1 MNITVY
7 VLLTKYV
14 EQYMMIYVVWRISR
28 SQKHV
33 VFCSFVDYQ
42 RIGFTNKQLM
52 QGFLRVHHWYLRM
65 LEACA
70 HIEEWSSDHPP
81 MNFCQIE
88 FFFSGI
94 SFGPWSMHS
103 IHHNLTDVMPWS
115 TWSTNTTD
123 IPWYSLDQSQP
134 CLWFKRGRTSTV
146 FFYTPSCH
154 GKKSPAP
161 CRGRKVLVPIR
172 EKSAMTYINVQRLRP
187 GPGKLWGSP
196 WSPQGGSKNHKK
208 THRSWVNPMQSGS
221 AKWIEVLRVNKNPVK
236 SSYVHMFIIVCPY
249 FCWLDPI
256 QSPFFIG
263 KSHEI
268 TIFAVFSVPFPSLFT
283 FPSGYVDI
291 TEDTDA
297 QLMGIVDEEKERL
310 APWPQI
316 MW

>member
-52 QGFLRVHHWYLRM
+52 QGFLVHHWYLRM

-81 MNFCQIE
+81 MNLCQIE
-88 FFFSGI
+88 GLFFPGV

-115 TWSTNTTD
+115 TWSTTTTD
-123 IPWYSLDQSQP
+123 IPWSSLNQSQP
-134 CLWFKRGRTSTV
+134 CLWLRKRAYLHCFFLTHPAAMERNLRHPVVVRSWCPSGRNRRWLTSTCNGSDLA
-146 FFYTPSCH
+146 PGSCGDLH
-154 GKKSPAP
+154 DLP
-161 CRGRKVLVPIR
+161 RV
-172 EKSAMTYINVQRLRP
+172 
-187 GPGKLWGSP
+187 
-196 WSPQGGSKNHKK
+196 GSKSHKK
-208 THRSWVNPMQSGS
+208 NASF
-221 AKWIEVLRVNKNPVK
+221 L
-236 SSYVHMFIIVCPY
+236 
-249 FCWLDPI
+249 
-256 QSPFFIG
+256 G

-268 TIFAVFSVPFPSLFT
+268 RLGEMNRSFKSRQKSREIIICSYVYHCLSIFLLVRSHSITIFH
-283 FPSGYVDI
+283 
-291 TEDTDA
+291 
-297 QLMGIVDEEKERL
+297 R
-310 APWPQI
+310 
-316 MW
+316 